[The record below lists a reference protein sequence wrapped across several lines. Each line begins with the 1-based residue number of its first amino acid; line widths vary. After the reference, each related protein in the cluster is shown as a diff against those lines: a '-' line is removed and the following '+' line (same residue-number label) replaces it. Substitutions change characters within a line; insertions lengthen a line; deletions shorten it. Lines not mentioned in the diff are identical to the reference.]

1 MEYRLLHSEELQPSL
16 FSQFDRFQKVTD
28 CWRKRDGVWVVE
40 PVVFTE
46 QWGPEEYQFL
56 CQCLQNTLH
65 TGGAVFGAFD
75 EGVLKGFA
83 SVEGPALGS
92 RRQYRDL
99 SSIHVSREFRGKGA
113 GRQLF
118 ALACRWAKEHGG
130 EKLYISAH
138 SSVESQA
145 FYRAMGCREA
155 EEYDPAHVEKEPC
168 DCQLEYVL

>member
-40 PVVFTE
+40 PVAFTE

-92 RRQYRDL
+92 RGQYRDL
-99 SSIHVSREFRGKGA
+99 SGTYPVSMSPGNSGARDPDGSSLPWPAAGPKNTAGKSCIFPPTLPWNPKHFTGPWAA
-113 GRQLF
+113 GKR
-118 ALACRWAKEHGG
+118 RNTTRPMWK
-130 EKLYISAH
+130 KS
-138 SSVESQA
+138 
-145 FYRAMGCREA
+145 
-155 EEYDPAHVEKEPC
+155 PATAN
-168 DCQLEYVL
+168 